1 MKTPYSYLSVMSV
14 LILFW
19 STSCQPKTITLTF
32 DQQRDAILA
41 QIKAP
46 DYPAEKIF
54 ITDLGAIGDSVTD
67 SKPAFDA
74 AFLKATKTSGGLR
87 IVVPAGIYLI
97 NGPLHLVSGVCL
109 DLQVGARLKFSGN
122 PAHFLPVVKTS
133 WEGTFLYNYSPMIYA
148 SNVENVIITGEG
160 TIDGNA
166 TTTFSTWRPLQKKS
180 QMLSREMNHNRVPVS
195 ERIFGEGHFLRPHL
209 MQFLNSK
216 NILIEGIFITNSPFW
231 CVHLL
236 KSENIT
242 VRGIRFYAK
251 NVNNDGV
258 NPEHSRNVLIEN
270 VLFDNGDDNVAI
282 KAGRDYEGRAIA
294 IPTENIVIRNNRF
307 KGLHAV
313 VIGSEM
319 SAGVQHVFVENN
331 TFAGY
336 CKRGIYMKSNPDRG
350 GFIRNIHIRNLELDE
365 VEDLFYITSFYH
377 GQGEGYTTKIENISV
392 ENVRC
397 RKARKGGIIIQ
408 GFPTEKVRNVSFH
421 NINIDSVAIGV
432 SVNHVE
438 NITFSDVNL
447 GGKVMEMPSF
457 AH

>member
-1 MKTPYSYLSVMSV
+1 MRSNIYTTISL
-14 LILFW
+14 LFFALHCL
-19 STSCQPKTITLTF
+19 TSCHNPSPDLTF

-41 QIKAP
+41 QIVAP
-46 DYPAEKIF
+46 VYPAEKVL
-54 ITDLGAIGDSVTD
+54 ITDFGAVGDSLTD
-67 SKPAFDA
+67 CKPAFDTA
-74 AFLKATKTSGGLR
+74 LLKAKESPGGLH

-109 DLQVGARLKFSGN
+109 DLQEGARLKFSGE

-148 SNVENVIITGEG
+148 YGAENVIITGKG
-160 TIDGNA
+160 NIDGNSA
-166 TTTFSTWRPLQKKS
+166 TSFSTWRPLQKED
-180 QMLSREMNHNRVPVS
+180 QMLSRKMNHESVPVE

-209 MQFLNSK
+209 IQFFECK
-216 NILIEGIFITNSPFW
+216 NILIEGVHITNAPFW

-242 VRGIRFYAK
+242 VRGISFNAK
-251 NVNNDGV
+251 NVNNDGID
-258 NPEHSRNVLIEN
+258 PEYSRNVLIEN
-270 VLFDNGDDNVAI
+270 VDFDNGDDNVAI
-282 KAGRDYEGRAIA
+282 KAGRDYEGRATA

-319 SAGVQHVFVENN
+319 SAGVQNVFVENN

-350 GFIRNIHIRNLELDE
+350 GFMRNIHVRNLELDE

-377 GQGEGYTTKIENISV
+377 GQGEGFTTKIENISI

-397 RKARKGGIIIQ
+397 RKARKGGIVIQ
-408 GFPTEKVRNVSFH
+408 GFPTEKVRNISFH
-421 NINIDSVAIGV
+421 NISIDSAAIGI

-438 NITFSDVNL
+438 NITFSDVNI
-447 GGKVMEMPSF
+447 GGKVMEMPGF

>member
-1 MKTPYSYLSVMSV
+1 MKSFKLSIQ
-14 LILFW
+14 L
-19 STSCQPKTITLTF
+19 ITLLFVFLMYSCNKDQSTLTL
-32 DQQRDAILA
+32 DQQRNAILA

-46 DYPAEKIF
+46 DYPLEQVL
-54 ITDLGAIGDSVTD
+54 ITDFGAVGDSVTN

-74 AFLKATKTSGGLR
+74 ALLRAKETAGGLH

-109 DLQVGARLKFSGN
+109 DLQEGTRLKFSGE

-148 SNVENVIITGEG
+148 YGAENVIITGKG
-160 TIDGNA
+160 TIDGNSA
-166 TTTFSTWRPLQKKS
+166 TTFTTWRPLQKED
-180 QMLSREMNHNRVPVS
+180 QMLSRKMNHESVPIE
-195 ERIFGEGHFLRPHL
+195 ERIFGDGHFLRPHL
-209 MQFLNSK
+209 MQFFNCK
-216 NILIEGIFITNSPFW
+216 NILIEGVHITNAPFW

-242 VRGIRFYAK
+242 VRGISFNAT

-258 NPEHSRNVLIEN
+258 NPEYSRNVLIEN
-270 VLFDNGDDNVAI
+270 VDFNNGDDNVAI
-282 KAGRDYEGRAIA
+282 KAGRDYEGRATA
-294 IPTENIVIRNNRF
+294 IPTENIIIRHNRF

-313 VIGSEM
+313 AIGSEM
-319 SAGVQHVFVENN
+319 SAGVQNVFIENN
-331 TFAGY
+331 TYAGY

-350 GFIRNIHIRNLELDE
+350 GFMRNIHVRNLELDE
-365 VEDLFYITSFYH
+365 VEDLFYVTSFYH
-377 GQGEGYTTKIENISV
+377 GQGEGFTTKIENVSI

-408 GFPTEKVRNVSFH
+408 GYPTEKVRNISFH
-421 NINIDSVAIGV
+421 NVSIDSVAIGV

-447 GGKVMEMPSF
+447 GGKVMDMPSF

>member
-1 MKTPYSYLSVMSV
+1 MKSFKLSIQ
-14 LILFW
+14 L
-19 STSCQPKTITLTF
+19 ITLLFVFLMYSCNKDQSTLTL

-41 QIKAP
+41 KIKAP
-46 DYPAEKIF
+46 EYPLEQVL
-54 ITDLGAIGDSVTD
+54 ITDFGAVGDSVTN

-74 AFLKATKTSGGLR
+74 ALLRAKETAGGLH

-109 DLQVGARLKFSGN
+109 DLQEGARLKFSGE
-122 PAHFLPVVKTS
+122 PTHFLPVVKTS

-148 SNVENVIITGEG
+148 YGAENVIITGKG
-160 TIDGNA
+160 TIDGNSA
-166 TTTFSTWRPLQKKS
+166 TTFTTWRPLQKED
-180 QMLSREMNHNRVPVS
+180 QMLSRKMNHESVPIE
-195 ERIFGEGHFLRPHL
+195 ERIFGDGHFLRPHL
-209 MQFLNSK
+209 MQFFNCK
-216 NILIEGIFITNSPFW
+216 NILIEGVHITNAPFW

-242 VRGIRFYAK
+242 VRGISFNAT

-258 NPEHSRNVLIEN
+258 NPEYSRNVLIEN
-270 VLFDNGDDNVAI
+270 VEFNNGDDNVAI
-282 KAGRDYEGRAIA
+282 KAGRDYEGRATA
-294 IPTENIVIRNNRF
+294 IPTENIIIRHNRF

-313 VIGSEM
+313 AIGSEM
-319 SAGVQHVFVENN
+319 SAGVQNVFIENN
-331 TFAGY
+331 TYAGY

-350 GFIRNIHIRNLELDE
+350 GFMRNIHVRNLELDE
-365 VEDLFYITSFYH
+365 VEDLFYVTSFYH
-377 GQGEGYTTKIENISV
+377 GQGEGFTTKIENVSI

-408 GFPTEKVRNVSFH
+408 GYPTEKVRNISFH
-421 NINIDSVAIGV
+421 NVSIDSVAIGV

-447 GGKVMEMPSF
+447 GGKVMDMPSF